1 MIIKYFVYL
10 QRIPA
15 IILIFSL
22 FKTSLISMAKDEQ
35 VLSGNQCKHFSLTI
49 IS

>member
-15 IILIFSL
+15 IILFFSL
-22 FKTSLISMAKDEQ
+22 FITSLFNIAQDEQ
-35 VLSGNQCKHFSLTI
+35 VLSGIQC
-49 IS
+49 